1 MKKLIWVFLAG
12 FLLAGTPAILSAAE
26 ADTGVSDARWVFKA
40 NIYGWLPDAPV
51 NILVDQMVVANL
63 PEQLD
68 DILDG
73 LKMASMTEF
82 ELNKGPLQFFVSPLF
97 YNGSASKD
105 FAGPTGQNR
114 TVRVKEKVWL
124 VDYGVGWKFGP
135 WNMTKDADSPTI
147 TVGPIVGARY
157 FHDPIRLDVAPGVLD
172 QGLNIKT
179 TVEFNTPF
187 AGLEAAVKFS
197 DKWSLGIEGD
207 YGVFDTSEVKKTY
220 QAVGIVSYQFKI
232 KDTPSQFFV
241 GYRYLRIELVDGP
254 LELDVEVK
262 GPLLG
267 IGFAW

>member
-26 ADTGVSDARWVFKA
+26 ADTGVGDARWVFKA
-40 NIYGWLPDAPV
+40 NIYGWLPHAPAKFIV
-51 NILVDQMVVANL
+51 NQMVVANL
-63 PEQLD
+63 PENLG

-82 ELNKGPLQFFVSPLF
+82 SLNKGPLSFFVSPLF

-105 FAGPTGQNR
+105 FTGPTGQNR
-114 TVRVKEKVWL
+114 TARVKEKVWL

-135 WNMTKDADSPTI
+135 WKMGEDAASPTI
-147 TVGPIVGARY
+147 TVGPFVGARY

-179 TVEFNTPF
+179 TLAFTTPF
-187 AGLEAAVKFS
+187 AGLRADVKFS
-197 DKWSLGIEGD
+197 DKWSLSIEGD
-207 YGVFDTSEVKKTY
+207 YGVFDTSEIKKTY
-220 QAVGIVSYQFKI
+220 QALGVVSYHFKI
-232 KDTPSQFFV
+232 KNTPSQFFV
-241 GYRYLRIELVDGP
+241 GYRYLRIELEKDP
-254 LELDVEVK
+254 LIVDVEIK